1 MAVSTACATCALYSS
16 HAERDRKMKAT
27 AAPSSTSDVL
37 VKKAKPWPKIV
48 AGIAVLCTIIATVV
62 VIVVVTGSSS
72 SGSTG
77 SGSPAPT
84 AAELASDKAAWN
96 LWPADGL
103 FVPWPATITIDKTR
117 FASLSPPP
125 STFTGAQ
132 AFLASQGTGSYQLP
146 FKPSDLGAQNKFKG
160 KPPIKIG
167 FFAGQAGDVTDTE
180 FQMVADI
187 IEVMAWLIPN
197 VTIDAA
203 ATVAEVNC
211 AVLVANAPTGP
222 GSQWTHYKA
231 DGPSA
236 EWTSHPNTSPKTLWI
251 VRVSN
256 QAASLPCGG
265 TSGNPCT
272 NRHTMTHE
280 FGHAFGLKH
289 FPYPGSSMSPPNDQ
303 KSYLTQIDMAAIAAV
318 QDDRVKAMPSS
329 DGPRPTQVTA
339 TVCSSL
345 GVTGTCPTSMSAAE
359 FAAAAPTGAWATVEA
374 WMCARMGGRP
384 FGYTC
389 DIPGAADVSSG
400 LG

>member
-1 MAVSTACATCALYSS
+1 
-16 HAERDRKMKAT
+16 MKAT
-27 AAPSSTSDVL
+27 VAPSSTSGVPA
-37 VKKAKPWPKIV
+37 KQAKPWPKIV
-48 AGIAVLCTIIATVV
+48 AGIAVLGTIIATVV

-72 SGSTG
+72 NGSTGSGSTGGSTG

-96 LWPADGL
+96 VWPADGL

-146 FKPSDLGAQNKFKG
+146 FKPSVLGAQNKFKG

-180 FQMVADI
+180 FQIVADI

-203 ATVAEVNC
+203 TTVAEVNC

-222 GSQWTHYKA
+222 GSEWTSMGYKT

-236 EWTSHPNTSPKTLWI
+236 QWTAHPNTSPKTLWI
-251 VRVSN
+251 IRVSN
-256 QAASLPCGG
+256 QAPSLPCGG
-265 TSGNPCT
+265 TSGSPCT
-272 NRHTMTHE
+272 NRHSMTHE
-280 FGHAFGLKH
+280 FGHAFGLEH
-289 FPYPGSSMSPPNDQ
+289 FPYPGSLMSPPSDQ
-303 KSYLTQIDMAAIAAV
+303 KSYLTQTDMAAIAAV

-329 DGPRPTQVTA
+329 NGPPPTQVTA